1 MLAMT
6 ASCGSGDPMT
16 KLTPTDLMRAALIVE
31 GQALEMAWD
40 GYGDPPIDPTAHESL
55 EDLRRLATG
64 LRELACSTD

>member
-6 ASCGSGDPMT
+6 ASSRSGDPMT
-16 KLTPTDLMRAALIVE
+16 KLSPTDLMRAALIVE
-31 GQALEMAWD
+31 GQALDLEHMWEE
-40 GYGDPPIDPTAHESL
+40 GNVCHPTEAI